1 MENSM
6 SPADMRAVLD
16 GSNFGYCD
24 GWGGGMGGG
33 WFAWILLFAL
43 FGGGMGGFGGN
54 RFDGRCA
61 TVEDLAGGFNF
72 SGVNNK
78 LNEIVAGQA
87 NINQNLSNAIC
98 QLGYQGAQH
107 TYELGS
113 KIDNCCCNTQLGIQ
127 GVKFDMANYASSI
140 QMNDTANT
148 QKVLDKLCAM
158 EAAQKDAVIAQQGQR
173 IAALEADA
181 RMCGIP
187 RINPYGY
194 GVYAYPT
201 CNPCNTCCNTN
212 I

>member
-16 GSNFGYCD
+16 GGYGSD
-24 GWGGGMGGG
+24 GMGFGGG

-43 FGGGMGGFGGN
+43 FGGGGFGFGG
-54 RFDGRCA
+54 RAQAA
-61 TVEDLAGGFNF
+61 TTDEVAAGFAN
-72 SGVNNK
+72 SAVLNK
-78 LNEIVAGQA
+78 LNELTVGQA
-87 NINQNLSNAIC
+87 NINQNLGNAIC

-158 EAAQKDAVIAQQGQR
+158 ETAQKDAVIAQQGQR

-201 CNPCNTCCNTN
+201 FNPCNTCCNTN